1 MNSVAHGDT
10 HLSTLT
16 TITVDNV
23 RSDTAGR
30 LTAFTRK
37 AYANSDPV
45 PGLPAPDG
53 ATEGVRQ
60 LLRFL
65 EEGGSVRVARTD
77 DRVVGLLR
85 TAALPDGALWVSRVA
100 VAPWARGRGVGA
112 ELLTR
117 VEEIAAVEGFPVVRL
132 DAVIERCLVPYYARL
147 GYRVV
152 AYHPP
157 DDGKPL
163 TEAEMERDLAL
174 PRQPM
179 PYRGPDPGASRIVAW
194 YATAAGTTAVVAE
207 PTDRSVRHDCRLG
220 GLDAWLGDPDALSD
234 LLCTVPGAHRAGDPC
249 VVDFPFDRNDIPLH
263 VCPRMTDD
271 GLWALVRF
279 RPGDERTVSDLHPQ
293 E

>member
-1 MNSVAHGDT
+1 MG
-10 HLSTLT
+10 
-16 TITVDNV
+16 NV
-23 RSDTAGR
+23 RLDTARR
-30 LTAFTRK
+30 LTAFTRQ

-45 PGLPAPDG
+45 PGLPAPNG

-65 EEGGSVRVARTD
+65 EEGGSVRVARAGN
-77 DRVVGLLR
+77 RVIGLLR
-85 TAALPDGALWVSRVA
+85 TSVLPDGALWVSRVA

-112 ELLTR
+112 ELLVS
-117 VEEIAAVEGFPVVRL
+117 VEEIAAVEGFRVVRL

-157 DDGKPL
+157 DDGRPL
-163 TEAEMERDLAL
+163 TEAGMERDLAL

-179 PYRGPDPGASRIVAW
+179 PYRGPDPGANQIVAW

-207 PTDRSVRHDCRLG
+207 ATDRSLRHDRRLG
-220 GLDAWLGDPDALSD
+220 GLDAWLGDPEALPG
-234 LLCTVPGAHRAGDPC
+234 LLCAAPGARPSGDPC

-263 VCPRMTDD
+263 VCPRMANDE
-271 GLWALVRF
+271 LWALVRF
-279 RPGDERTVSDLHPQ
+279 RPGDERTVSDLHTQ

>member
-1 MNSVAHGDT
+1 MN
-10 HLSTLT
+10 
-16 TITVDNV
+16 NV
-23 RSDTAGR
+23 QPDTAER
-30 LTAFTRK
+30 LVAFTRQ

-53 ATEGVRQ
+53 STEGVRQ

-65 EEGGSVRVARTD
+65 DDGGSVQVARTD
-77 DRVVGLLR
+77 NRVVGLVR
-85 TAALPDGALWVSRVA
+85 TSVLPDGALWVSRVA

-112 ELLTR
+112 ELLVR
-117 VEEIAAVEGFPVVRL
+117 VEGIAAVEGFRVVRL

-157 DDGKPL
+157 DDGRPL
-163 TEAEMERDLAL
+163 TEAGMERDLAL

-207 PTDRSVRHDCRLG
+207 PTDRSVRHGCPLG
-220 GLDAWLGDPDALSD
+220 GLDAWLGDPEDLPD
-234 LLCTVPGAHRAGDPC
+234 LLCTAPGARPTGDPC

-263 VCPRMTDD
+263 VCPRMSHD

-279 RPGDERTVSDLHPQ
+279 RPGDERTMSDLHTR